1 MSNETNHPAASQVVH
16 IGDHLRARRE
26 EAKLSIEKVSQKT
39 KINLNILRALEA
51 NNFQALP
58 SPAYIKGFVLSY
70 ARVVGLNPSDV
81 ITKLEYSYLTIMGKP
96 FPALNHTRQMSANEV
111 GEPATGETKQAISEA
126 PADVLDQE
134 KRAQER
140 QRLIV
145 PAVVFGGICIVFIG
159 LYQLVTKTIDS
170 ETNSTVEKPYGP
182 TFVPS
187 SELVD
192 INKSVEEKAAKVAA
206 TEAAKVVA
214 AEAEK
219 VAEEKAAQEK
229 KSDDKKPEDVK
240 PNTPG
245 PEVRRNFPDKDFR
258 KITVRLFSV
267 LPDAPENQD
276 STILPPRIK
285 DAWNK
290 DLENVFVKATDGN
303 TWMSYKV
310 DQNPIESVIL
320 EKDKD
325 IFLQGK
331 EILMFLG
338 NVRVTKIFY
347 QNRLIDAPTKT
358 GFKSLIFPESKST
371 KHMLPLFPKASDD
384 ILYTAEEYQ
393 RRMKLEEE
401 ELGIKKP

>member
-1 MSNETNHPAASQVVH
+1 MTNEVNNSVVH

-26 EAKLSIEKVSQKT
+26 EIKLSLEKVSQKT

-70 ARVVGLNPSDV
+70 ARVVGISPTDV

-96 FPALNHTRQMSANEV
+96 FPALNHTRQQTAEVEAAAASA
-111 GEPATGETKQAISEA
+111 PSEA
-126 PADVLDQE
+126 PAEVLDQD
-134 KRAQER
+134 KRSQER

-145 PAVVFGGICIVFIG
+145 PAVVFAGICIVFVG

-170 ETNSTVEKPYGP
+170 ETNSTTEKPYGP

-192 INKSVEEKAAKVAA
+192 INKSVEEKA
-206 TEAAKVVA
+206 VVKAA
-214 AEAEK
+214 AEAAAVAAAETAK
-219 VAEEKAAQEK
+219 IAEEKKAAEPK
-229 KSDDKKPEDVK
+229 TDEKKPEEVK
-240 PNTPG
+240 PQP
-245 PEVRRNFPDKDFR
+245 PEKEVRRNFPDKDFR
-258 KITVRLFSV
+258 KITVRLFAV

-276 STILPPRIK
+276 DSILPQRIK

-290 DLENVFVKATDGN
+290 ELENVFVKATDGN

-320 EKDKD
+320 EKGKD

-358 GFKSLIFPESKST
+358 GFKSLIFPESQAT

-393 RRMKLEEE
+393 RRMKIEEE
-401 ELGIKKP
+401 ELAAKKP

>member
-1 MSNETNHPAASQVVH
+1 MSNETSQVVH
-16 IGDHLRARRE
+16 IGDHLKARRE
-26 EAKLSIEKVSQKT
+26 EAKLSLEKVSQKT

-70 ARVVGLNPSDV
+70 ARVIGLNPNDV

-96 FPALNHTRQMSANEV
+96 FPALNHTRQLATNEA
-111 GEPATGETKQAISEA
+111 EPVAEKAPTSTEA
-126 PADVLDQE
+126 PADVLEQE

-170 ETNSTVEKPYGP
+170 ETNSTIEKPYGP

-192 INKSVEEKAAKVAA
+192 INKSVEEKATAKAA
-206 TEAAKVVA
+206 ADAAALVA
-214 AEAEK
+214 AEKAK
-219 VAEEKAAQEK
+219 VAEEK
-229 KSDDKKPEDVK
+229 KSEDEKKPEEKKPEEVK
-240 PNTPG
+240 PKAPVQ
-245 PEVRRNFPDKDFR
+245 EARRNFPDKDFR
-258 KITVRLFSV
+258 KITVKLFAV

-276 STILPPRIK
+276 TNILPPRIK

-290 DLENVFVKATDGN
+290 DLENVYVKATDGN
-303 TWMSYKV
+303 TWLSYKV

-320 EKDKD
+320 EKGKD
-325 IFLQGK
+325 LFLQGK
-331 EILMFLG
+331 EILVFLG
-338 NVRVTKIFY
+338 NVKVTKIFY

-358 GFKSLIFPESKST
+358 GFKSLIFPESQSKN
-371 KHMLPLFPKASDD
+371 HMLPLFPKASDD

-393 RRMKLEEE
+393 RRMKIEEE
-401 ELGIKKP
+401 ELAAKKP

>member
-1 MSNETNHPAASQVVH
+1 MTNETSQVVH
-16 IGDHLRARRE
+16 IGDYLRARRE
-26 EAKLSIEKVSQKT
+26 DAKLSLEKVSQKT

-70 ARVVGLNPSDV
+70 ARVVGLTPGDV

-96 FPALNHTRQMSANEV
+96 FPTLNHTRQMPANEV
-111 GEPATGETKQAISEA
+111 VEAAPAASEPAAKKTIAEA
-126 PADVLDQE
+126 PADVLEQE

-145 PAVVFGGICIVFIG
+145 PAVVFGGICLVFVG
-159 LYQLVTKTIDS
+159 LYQLVTKTIES
-170 ETNSTVEKPYGP
+170 ETNSTIEKPYGP

-192 INKSVEEKAAKVAA
+192 INKSVEEKAVVKAA
-206 TEAAKVVA
+206 ADAA
-214 AEAEK
+214 AEATK
-219 VAEEKAAQEK
+219 LAEEKSADEK
-229 KSDDKKPEDVK
+229 KDPEKKPEEQK
-240 PNTPG
+240 PAAPVQ
-245 PEVRRNFPDKDFR
+245 EARRNFPDKDFR

-276 STILPPRIK
+276 TNILPPRIK

-290 DLENVFVKATDGN
+290 ELENVFVKATDGS

-310 DQNPIESVIL
+310 DQSPIESVIL
-320 EKDKD
+320 EKEKD

-338 NVRVTKIFY
+338 NVKVTKIFY

-358 GFKSLIFPESKST
+358 GFKSLIFPESQST
-371 KHMLPLFPKASDD
+371 KHMLPLFPKAADD

-393 RRMKLEEE
+393 RRMKIEEE
-401 ELGIKKP
+401 ELGLTKKP

>member
-1 MSNETNHPAASQVVH
+1 MSNEPSQVVH

-26 EAKLSIEKVSQKT
+26 EAKLSLEKVSQKT

-70 ARVVGLNPSDV
+70 ARVVGLNPTDV

-111 GEPATGETKQAISEA
+111 VEVAPADSAAPAKKLVTEA

-134 KRAQER
+134 KRTQER
-140 QRLIV
+140 KRLIV
-145 PAVVFGGICIVFIG
+145 PAVVFGGICIVFVG

-170 ETNSTVEKPYGP
+170 ETNSTLEKPYGP

-192 INKSVEEKAAKVAA
+192 INKSVEEKA
-206 TEAAKVVA
+206 VVKAA
-214 AEAEK
+214 AEAAAVASAEAAK
-219 VAEEKAAQEK
+219 VAEEKTAEEK
-229 KSDDKKPEDVK
+229 KGDEKKPEDVK
-240 PNTPG
+240 PAP
-245 PEVRRNFPDKDFR
+245 PVQEARRNFPDKDFR

-267 LPDAPENQD
+267 LPDAAENQD
-276 STILPPRIK
+276 TSILPPRIK

-290 DLENVFVKATDGN
+290 DLENVFVKATEGS

-320 EKDKD
+320 EKEKD

-338 NVRVTKIFY
+338 NVKVTKIFY

-358 GFKSLIFPESKST
+358 GFKSLIFPESQST
-371 KHMLPLFPKASDD
+371 KHMLPLFPKAADD

-393 RRMKLEEE
+393 RRMKIEEE
-401 ELGIKKP
+401 ELGLKKP

>member
-1 MSNETNHPAASQVVH
+1 MTNEANNSVVH

-26 EAKLSIEKVSQKT
+26 EIKLSLEKVSQKT

-70 ARVVGLNPSDV
+70 ARVVGISPNDV

-96 FPALNHTRQMSANEV
+96 FPALNHTRQQTSEAEV
-111 GEPATGETKQAISEA
+111 AAPNTPAEA
-126 PADVLDQE
+126 PAEVLDQD
-134 KRAQER
+134 KRSQER

-145 PAVVFGGICIVFIG
+145 PAVVFAGICIVFVG

-170 ETNSTVEKPYGP
+170 ETNSTTEKPYGP

-192 INKSVEEKAAKVAA
+192 INKSVEEKA
-206 TEAAKVVA
+206 VVKAA
-214 AEAEK
+214 AEAAAVAAAETAK
-219 VAEEKAAQEK
+219 IAEEKKAAEPK
-229 KSDDKKPEDVK
+229 TDEKKPEEVK
-240 PNTPG
+240 PQPPTK
-245 PEVRRNFPDKDFR
+245 EVRRNFPDKDFR
-258 KITVRLFSV
+258 KITVRLFAV

-276 STILPPRIK
+276 ESILPQRIK

-303 TWMSYKV
+303 TWLSYKV

-320 EKDKD
+320 EKGKD

-338 NVRVTKIFY
+338 NVKVTKIFY

-358 GFKSLIFPESKST
+358 GFKSLIFPESQST

-393 RRMKLEEE
+393 RRMKIEEE
-401 ELGIKKP
+401 ELGAKKP

>member
-1 MSNETNHPAASQVVH
+1 MTQEANNSVVH

-26 EAKLSIEKVSQKT
+26 EIKLSLEKVSQKT

-70 ARVVGLNPSDV
+70 ARVVGISPSDV

-96 FPALNHTRQMSANEV
+96 FPALNHTR
-111 GEPATGETKQAISEA
+111 PLQAPDADVAAAKTPTEA
-126 PADVLDQE
+126 PAEVLDQD
-134 KRAQER
+134 KRAQDR

-145 PAVVFGGICIVFIG
+145 PSVVFAGICIVFLG

-170 ETNSTVEKPYGP
+170 ETNSTIEKPYGP

-192 INKSVEEKAAKVAA
+192 INKSVEEKAVVKAAADAAAVAA
-206 TEAAKVVA
+206 ADTAKLAEEKKA
-214 AEAEK
+214 AEAK
-219 VAEEKAAQEK
+219 PEE
-229 KSDDKKPEDVK
+229 KKPEEVK
-240 PNTPG
+240 PQP
-245 PEVRRNFPDKDFR
+245 PAKEVRRNFPNKDFR
-258 KITVRLFSV
+258 KITVRLFAV

-276 STILPPRIK
+276 ENILPQRIK

-303 TWMSYKV
+303 TWLSYKV

-320 EKDKD
+320 EKGKD
-325 IFLQGK
+325 LFLQGK

-338 NVRVTKIFY
+338 NVRVAKIFY

-358 GFKSLIFPESKST
+358 GFKSLIFPESQAT

-393 RRMKLEEE
+393 RRMKIEED
-401 ELGIKKP
+401 ELGAKQP

>member
-1 MSNETNHPAASQVVH
+1 MTNEVNNSASSQVIH

-26 EAKLSIEKVSQKT
+26 EIKLSLEKVSQKT

-70 ARVVGLNPSDV
+70 ARVVGLSPTDV

-96 FPALNHTRQMSANEV
+96 FPALNHTNQMQAPAAAVSTPSAAN
-111 GEPATGETKQAISEA
+111 EA
-126 PADVLDQE
+126 PADVLDQD
-134 KRAQER
+134 KRTQER

-145 PAVVFGGICIVFIG
+145 PAVVFAGICIVFVG

-170 ETNSTVEKPYGP
+170 ETNSTSEKPYGP

-192 INKSVEEKAAKVAA
+192 INKSVEEKATVKAA
-206 TEAAKVVA
+206 AEAAALVA
-214 AEAEK
+214 AEAAK
-219 VAEEKAAQEK
+219 VAEEKAAEDKKNEK
-229 KSDDKKPEDVK
+229 PEDKKPETVK
-240 PNTPG
+240 PVTPVV
-245 PEVRRNFPDKDFR
+245 EVRRNFPDKDFR
-258 KITVRLFSV
+258 KITVRLFAV

-276 STILPPRIK
+276 PNILPQRIK

-290 DLENVFVKATDGN
+290 DLENVFVKAFDGN
-303 TWMSYKV
+303 TWLSYKV
-310 DQNPIESVIL
+310 DQNPIESVVL
-320 EKDKD
+320 EKGKD
-325 IFLQGK
+325 LFLQGK

-338 NVRVTKIFY
+338 NVRVAKIFY

-358 GFKSLIFPESKST
+358 GFKSLIFPESQAT

-393 RRMKLEEE
+393 RRMKIEEE
-401 ELGIKKP
+401 ELGAKKP

>member
-1 MSNETNHPAASQVVH
+1 MTQEVNNSVVH

-26 EAKLSIEKVSQKT
+26 EIKLSLEKVSQKT

-70 ARVVGLNPSDV
+70 ARVVGISPNDV

-96 FPALNHTRQMSANEV
+96 FPALNHTRQLQTP
-111 GEPATGETKQAISEA
+111 EPDVVVAKTPTDA
-126 PADVLDQE
+126 PAEVLDQD
-134 KRAQER
+134 KRAQDR
-140 QRLIV
+140 KRLIV
-145 PAVVFGGICIVFIG
+145 PSVVFAGICIVFIG

-170 ETNSTVEKPYGP
+170 ETSSPTEKPYGP

-192 INKSVEEKAAKVAA
+192 INKSVEEKAVVKAAADAAAVAA
-206 TEAAKVVA
+206 AETAKI
-214 AEAEK
+214 
-219 VAEEKAAQEK
+219 AEEKKAEEAKTE
-229 KSDDKKPEDVK
+229 DKKPEEVK
-240 PNTPG
+240 PRP
-245 PEVRRNFPDKDFR
+245 PVKEVRRNFPNKEFR
-258 KITVRLFSV
+258 KITVRLFAV

-276 STILPPRIK
+276 ATILPQRIK

-290 DLENVFVKATDGN
+290 DLENVFVKANDGN
-303 TWMSYKV
+303 TWLSYKV

-320 EKDKD
+320 EKGKD
-325 IFLQGK
+325 LFLQGK

-338 NVRVTKIFY
+338 NVRVAKIFY

-358 GFKSLIFPESKST
+358 GFKSLVFPESQAT

-393 RRMKLEEE
+393 RRMKIEEE
-401 ELGIKKP
+401 ELGVKQP